1 MLQGGLVRLDWYVLS
16 LLYAPMLCGMMA
28 EEGPIPIAGDHI
40 SFDDLH
46 AEIISLLLKE
56 EYGASFRTD
65 RHTYRMNNDRTILAL
80 QGARSTLKI
89 FEYNNDL
96 EHYQQDTTMT
106 ECQTI
111 EGSLHFALHPQG
123 SALAVIKKETEDKYC
138 LEYYIHR
145 SNGAFEPLSDLD
157 LENGLVQSLN
167 FNNDG
172 SQIKV
177 GLLIEGRYQEKLF
190 GRNNEDEIVPLAL
203 LDKLAYWVKHK
214 KH

>member
-1 MLQGGLVRLDWYVLS
+1 MRLDWYVPS

-96 EHYQQDTTMT
+96 AT
-106 ECQTI
+106 
-111 EGSLHFALHPQG
+111 L
-123 SALAVIKKETEDKYC
+123 SAG
-138 LEYYIHR
+138 YYVDR
-145 SNGAFEPLSDLD
+145 MPDYRR
-157 LENGLVQSLN
+157 QSS
-167 FNNDG
+167 FCSTSARISFSG
-172 SQIKV
+172 
-177 GLLIEGRYQEKLF
+177 
-190 GRNNEDEIVPLAL
+190 
-203 LDKLAYWVKHK
+203 H
-214 KH
+214 